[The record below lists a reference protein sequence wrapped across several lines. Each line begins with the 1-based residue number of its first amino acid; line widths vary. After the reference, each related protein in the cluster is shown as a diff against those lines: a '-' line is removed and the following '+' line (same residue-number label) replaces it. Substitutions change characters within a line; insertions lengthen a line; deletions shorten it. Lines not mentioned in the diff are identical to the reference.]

1 MTIYGQIQLALLLHP
16 PFDTLQMEQNINPV
30 KLISEKDRIRIVNTS
45 FKVKLQ
51 ALAMELA
58 TRASPTHFFLGF
70 SKITVLPNSSK

>member
-1 MTIYGQIQLALLLHP
+1 MHP

-30 KLISEKDRIRIVNTS
+30 KLISEKDRIRIVNIS

-51 ALAMELA
+51 ALAIELA

-70 SKITVLPNSSK
+70 SKIIVLPNSSK

>member
-1 MTIYGQIQLALLLHP
+1 MHS
-16 PFDTLQMEQNINPV
+16 PFDALQMEQNINPV

-58 TRASPTHFFLGF
+58 TRASPTYFFLGF